1 VIDSRLVMMGYA
13 RLNPITSRTLRAVLV
28 MGLFCT
34 AVGYSAPF
42 AKHKAKDAP
51 AQATPPAAE
60 TTFVIGP
67 ADVLFIRVMHEPEL
81 SGRQD
86 VGPDGTISL
95 SLAGSIKATG
105 LTAVQLG
112 DAIRE
117 KLKSDLRNPEVSV
130 EVVQVNSQKFILQ
143 GEVRRPGTY
152 TFGSPVTVLE
162 ALAEGQGFTDWANLK
177 KIYILRKGERLKF
190 DYKAVSHG
198 KQPEENVV
206 VQNGD
211 QIFVP

>member
-1 VIDSRLVMMGYA
+1 M
-13 RLNPITSRTLRAVLV
+13 TTRTLPVLFAAIWV
-28 MGLFCT
+28 CAAGVYAAPFDKQDKD
-34 AVGYSAPF
+34 AAAPASAP
-42 AKHKAKDAP
+42 KAVDAP
-51 AQATPPAAE
+51 
-60 TTFVIGP
+60 FVIGP

-95 SLAGSIKATG
+95 SLAGSIKASG
-105 LTAVQLG
+105 LTAAQL
-112 DAIRE
+112 ASLIAE
-117 KLKSDLRNPEVSV
+117 KLKSDIRTPEVSV
-130 EVVQVNSQKFILQ
+130 EVLQVNSQKFVLQ

-152 TFGSPVTVLE
+152 TFGSPITVLE

-198 KQPEENVV
+198 KQPEQNIF